1 MVLNIKRNVYAIF
14 MLKYSYY
21 ICQEKYLIQ
30 KNQIFIRLTCFI
42 LKIKTNNQYKYFFM
56 FYLFRVNINKVKY
69 YTIRINTILKIS
81 KSQACAIK

>member
-21 ICQEKYLIQ
+21 MCQEKYLIQ

-56 FYLFRVNINKVKY
+56 FYIEDFQITGMCY
-69 YTIRINTILKIS
+69 
-81 KSQACAIK
+81 